1 MDKNNLFK
9 NVKTLTFISSES
21 CNLNCKYC
29 EIAKDA
35 TLSHAQETI
44 KVKESLS
51 NGTFLTNCEKIFYD
65 YNIDPLQIDT
75 FDLWGQEPTLTLDAL
90 ATQMPQLLNWFKN
103 CKVIFFS
110 TNGMAYPERI
120 VTFIKTINDYLTMT
134 NTERELH
141 LEIQFSVDGIGK
153 DIEPRGAD
161 ADIIKQN
168 IISILHSLQD
178 YKLFNNFNVLF
189 VFHGVLTL
197 DIMKDGLKNGI
208 EKHWYEIDNF
218 INDIY
223 QENKNQQITVVPRI
237 SSAFQAPVNAT
248 QQEGKIVAEYLE
260 KCIKLVGTFKRSALS
275 QTNILNLYTNPIR
288 KRDGSPETRE
298 DIIEGI
304 FDIFNYDYW
313 QDTDSEMI
321 TYKFGCSTG
330 DGSIKL
336 RYDGTLL
343 FCQNVIFSLTEEDL
357 KNKVGIKYDIHR
369 FQNKHNYNP
378 NLLTSSREDVENFVY
393 RFDAGSHYGVPFM
406 LSQMVN
412 QMYLLLENHQIDE
425 SYQNNPEK
433 ILRHASY
440 LIRIVQCWYN
450 QLIETGSIY
459 SKTLGTVRFY
469 CNGALD
475 IIEKFSEEKRS
486 ANKWK

>member
-9 NVKTLTFISSES
+9 HVRTLTFISSES

-35 TLSHAQETI
+35 TISHHAEAI
-44 KVKESLS
+44 KVKESLK

-90 ATQMPQLLNWFKN
+90 TTQMSQLLDWFKN
-103 CKVIFFS
+103 CRVIFFS

-120 VTFIKTINDYLTMT
+120 VDFIKTINNYMNLKNID
-134 NTERELH
+134 RELH
-141 LEIQFSVDGIGK
+141 IEIQFSLDGIGE
-153 DIEPRGAD
+153 DITARGAD
-161 ADIIKQN
+161 ANIIKQN
-168 IISILHSLQD
+168 ILYILHELNN
-178 YKLFNNFNVLF
+178 YKLYHTLNVLF

-197 DIMKDGLKNGI
+197 DIMKNGLKNGI
-208 EKHWYEIDNF
+208 EKHWYEIDDF

-223 QENKNQQITVVPRI
+223 LENKNNLVSIIPKI
-237 SSAFQAPVNAT
+237 SSAFQTPVNAT
-248 QQEGKIVAEYLE
+248 QEEGKIVAKYLD
-260 KCIKLVGTFKRSALS
+260 KCVKLVGSFKRSSLS
-275 QTNILNLYTNPIR
+275 QTNILNLYTNPIK
-288 KRDGSPETRE
+288 KRDGAPETRE
-298 DIIEGI
+298 DIINGI
-304 FDIFNYDYW
+304 FDIYNYDYW
-313 QDTDSEMI
+313 QDTDSEI
-321 TYKFGCSTG
+321 IISKFGCSTG
-330 DGSIKL
+330 DGSLKL

-343 FCQNVIFSLTEEDL
+343 FCQNTIFSLTDEDL
-357 KNKVGIKYDIHR
+357 QNKYGMKYDIYK

-378 NLLTSSREDVENFVY
+378 NLLTSSKEDIEKFID
-393 RFDAGSHYGVPFM
+393 RFNAGAHFGVPFM

-412 QMYLLLENHQIDE
+412 QMYLLLDSHQIDE

-459 SKTLGTVRFY
+459 NKSLGTIRFY

>member
-1 MDKNNLFK
+1 MEKNNLFK

-35 TLSHAQETI
+35 TMTHAAETI
-44 KVKESLS
+44 KVKESLQ

-65 YNIDPLQIDT
+65 YNIDPFQIDT

-90 ATQMPQLLNWFKN
+90 VTQMPQLLNWFKN
-103 CKVIFFS
+103 CKIIFFS

-120 VTFIKTINDYLTMT
+120 VNFIKTINNYLI
-134 NTERELH
+134 TENKNRELH

-161 ADIIKQN
+161 ADIIKKN
-168 IISILHSLQD
+168 IFFILHELQD
-178 YKLFNNFNVLF
+178 YKLYHTLNVLF

-197 DIMKDGLKNGI
+197 DIMRDGLANGI

-223 QENKNQQITVVPRI
+223 QENKNHQIIVTSKI

-248 QQEGKIVAEYLE
+248 QEDGKVVSEYLN

-288 KRDGSPETRE
+288 KRDGQPETRE
-298 DIIEGI
+298 DIINGI
-304 FDIFNYDYW
+304 FDIFNYNYW
-313 QDTDSEMI
+313 QETDSDMI

-378 NLLTSSREDVENFVY
+378 NLLTSPIEDVENFIY
-393 RFDAGSHYGVPFM
+393 KFDAGSHFAVPFM

-440 LIRIVQCWYN
+440 LIRICQCWYN

-486 ANKWK
+486 ANQWK